1 MLCRFE
7 ILLGSQKEYFE
18 NSKLNF
24 VCFVREKEY
33 DLQKF
38 LS

>member
-1 MLCRFE
+1 MLCLFE

-18 NSKLNF
+18 NSKLNLF
-24 VCFVREKEY
+24 CFVREKEY
-33 DLQKF
+33 DLQKI